1 MSALS
6 IDILPSPFKLF
17 RDLVKDGDLT
27 IVMTTHDETMMEL
40 ADVVYSLEDGK
51 IAAEAR
57 NDIKTEK
64 E

>member
-1 MSALS
+1 ML
-6 IDILPSPFKLF
+6 KLF

-27 IVMTTHDETMMEL
+27 IVMTTHDETMREL